1 MGVYHHI
8 YMNNPTAGAQ
18 DGTAISENGAMTAP
32 LSVTLDAA
40 SNESK
45 IMKLAIRCEEGYETI
60 GDTVVAPYHDN
71 GDGSYSPTGGNVGKW
86 QLAKDLS
93 QAGTLVTTITA
104 NAKTG
109 DKLTI
114 GDVALTAGADF
125 EVGSAINDTAAN
137 IAKAINAKSTL
148 YKATVSN
155 AVITVLEKIAG
166 AGHNPTLGTISR
178 SGTGSAGLAMS
189 TTSTKNSSAADE
201 NTMKASGNWASSLT
215 ISDSIGAGNVVFWV
229 KASASSNEAPQKD
242 ASTVLYSIANIQA
255 V

>member
-71 GDGSYSPTGGNVGKW
+71 GDGSYSPAGGNVGKW

-93 QAGTLVTTITA
+93 QAGTLVTTITT
-104 NAKTG
+104 NAAAG
-109 DKLTI
+109 DKVTI
-114 GDVALTAGADF
+114 GDASLTAGTDF
-125 EVGSAINDTAAN
+125 EVGTTANDTAAN
-137 IAKAINAKSTL
+137 IANAITSKSTL
-148 YKATVSN
+148 YKATASN
-155 AVITVLEKIAG
+155 AAITVVEKIPG
-166 AGHNPTLGTISR
+166 AGNTPALGAITGTLK
-178 SGTGSAGLAMS
+178 MS
-189 TTSTKNSSAADE
+189 TTSTKNSSAVDE
-201 NTMKASGNWASSLT
+201 TTMKASGNWASSLT

-229 KASASSNEAPQKD
+229 KASASSDEAPQKD